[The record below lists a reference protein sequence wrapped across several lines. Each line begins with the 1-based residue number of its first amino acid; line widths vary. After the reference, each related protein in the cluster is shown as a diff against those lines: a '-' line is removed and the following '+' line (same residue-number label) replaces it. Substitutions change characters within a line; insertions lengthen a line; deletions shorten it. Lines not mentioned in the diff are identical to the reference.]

1 MNDTRVKIH
10 VAMCYI
16 PKGSL
21 CWNYLYDCS
30 AAPKPP
36 RVSPE
41 PKRRRDNLPVI
52 SQTMVGSIHV
62 LRRDPDVE
70 KIVFKRLALPVIMSP
85 PRARGMSRTKQND
98 VDDTTSKLHVL
109 QIFINYVR
117 EQCKVRGLRTKA
129 SLPHACM

>member
-41 PKRRRDNLPVI
+41 RRRDNLPVI

-70 KIVFKRLALPVIMSP
+70 KIVFKRLALPVKCRP
-85 PRARGMSRTKQND
+85 
-98 VDDTTSKLHVL
+98 HVP
-109 QIFINYVR
+109 V
-117 EQCKVRGLRTKA
+117 E
-129 SLPHACM
+129 